1 MRVPNASRILDA
13 DMTFDPTI
21 SLLLGAAG
29 LVIGTLSSLLGVGGG
44 IFIVPLLT
52 LAGLV
57 GTVQEAAATSLAAIT
72 FTSLS
77 ATFAYTRR
85 RAVDVRAG
93 LSLVPTSLLGSWAGA
108 RLTSLI
114 DSRWLAIAFAALL
127 LYPIVM
133 MLLGK
138 TTSDLGERNAER
150 AKGIRSLAIGA
161 AIGLVAGLGS
171 GLLGIGSGTIMVP
184 SLALFLGLDIL
195 PAIATSLFVM
205 VPSSAFGAV
214 THFFQGNVH
223 LELALPLV
231 VGSVIG
237 AQLGP
242 FLGERIPR
250 RRLRQLFGL
259 LLLYAAVNMVLKS
272 IG

>member
-1 MRVPNASRILDA
+1 
-13 DMTFDPTI
+13 MTFDPAI

-29 LVIGTLSSLLGVGGG
+29 LAIGTLSSLLGVGGG

-52 LAGLV
+52 LTGLV
-57 GTVQEAAATSLAAIT
+57 GSLQEAAGTSLATIT

-77 ATFAYTRR
+77 ATVAYARR
-85 RAVDVRAG
+85 RVIDVRAG
-93 LSLVPTSLLGSWAGA
+93 LSLLPTSLFGAWLGA
-108 RLTSLI
+108 RLTTAI
-114 DSRWLAIAFAALL
+114 DSRWLAVAFAVLL
-127 LYPIVM
+127 LYPIAM
-133 MLLGK
+133 MLRGRA
-138 TTSDLGERNAER
+138 TSDVHEGHGRRIEGAR
-150 AKGIRSLAIGA
+150 AYAAGT

-184 SLALFLGLDIL
+184 SLALFLGLGIL

-205 VPSSAFGAV
+205 VPSSAFAAA
-214 THFFQGNVH
+214 THFLQGNVR
-223 LELALPLV
+223 LELALPLI

-250 RRLRQLFGL
+250 RRLRQLFGVIL
-259 LLLYAAVNMVLKS
+259 FYAAVNMALKALR
-272 IG
+272 

>member
-1 MRVPNASRILDA
+1 
-13 DMTFDPTI
+13 MTFDPTV

-29 LVIGTLSSLLGVGGG
+29 VAIGTLSSLLGVGGG

-57 GTVQEAAATSLAAIT
+57 GSVQEAAGTSLAAIT

-77 ATFAYTRR
+77 ATIAYARR
-85 RAVDVRAG
+85 HVIDVRAG
-93 LSLVPTSLLGSWAGA
+93 LSLMPTSLLGAWAGA
-108 RLTSLI
+108 RLTSVI
-114 DSRWLAIAFAALL
+114 ASRWLAVGFAVLL

-133 MLLGK
+133 MLRGK
-138 TTSDLGERNAER
+138 TTSDVQESHKGRMDGAR
-150 AKGIRSLAIGA
+150 AYLIGA

-205 VPSSAFGAV
+205 VPSSAFAAF
-214 THFFQGNVH
+214 THFQQGNVH
-223 LELALPLV
+223 AELAIPLI
-231 VGSVIG
+231 VGTVIG

-242 FLGERIPR
+242 FLGEKIPR
-250 RRLRQLFGL
+250 RRLRQLFGVI
-259 LLLYAAVNMVLKS
+259 LLYAAVNMVVKAL
-272 IG
+272 G

>member
-1 MRVPNASRILDA
+1 M
-13 DMTFDPTI
+13 MFDPTV

-29 LVIGTLSSLLGVGGG
+29 LAIGTLSSLLGVGGG

-57 GTVQEAAATSLAAIT
+57 GSVQEAAGTSLAAIT

-77 ATFAYTRR
+77 ATIAYARR
-85 RAVDVRAG
+85 RAIDIRAG
-93 LSLVPTSLLGSWAGA
+93 LSLMPASLLGAWAGA
-108 RLTSLI
+108 RLTSVI

-127 LYPIVM
+127 LYPIAM
-133 MLLGK
+133 MLRGK
-138 TTSDLGERNAER
+138 TTSDVHEGHNGRMKGTR
-150 AKGIRSLAIGA
+150 ANLVGA

-205 VPSSAFGAV
+205 VPSSAFAAF
-214 THFFQGNVH
+214 THFQQGNVH
-223 LELALPLV
+223 AELAIPLI
-231 VGSVIG
+231 VGTVIG

-250 RRLRQLFGL
+250 RRLRQLFGAV
-259 LLLYAAVNMVLKS
+259 LLYAAVNMALKAL
-272 IG
+272 G

>member
-1 MRVPNASRILDA
+1 
-13 DMTFDPTI
+13 MTFDPTI

-29 LVIGTLSSLLGVGGG
+29 LAIGTLSSLLGVGGG

-57 GTVQEAAATSLAAIT
+57 GSVQEAAGTSLAAIT

-77 ATFAYTRR
+77 ATIAYARR
-85 RAVDVRAG
+85 RAIDFRAG
-93 LSLVPTSLLGSWAGA
+93 LSLMPASLLGAWAGA
-108 RLTSLI
+108 RLTSVI
-114 DSRWLAIAFAALL
+114 DSRWLAVAFACLL

-133 MLLGK
+133 MLRGK
-138 TTSDLGERNAER
+138 TTSDVRRIHSERTRDA
-150 AKGIRSLAIGA
+150 RSILIGS
-161 AIGLVAGLGS
+161 AIGLAAGLGS

-205 VPSSAFGAV
+205 VPSSAFAAV
-214 THFFQGNVH
+214 THFLQGNVH
-223 LELALPLV
+223 VELAIPLI
-231 VGSVIG
+231 VGTVLG

-250 RRLRQLFGL
+250 KRLRQLFGVI
-259 LLLYAAVNMVLKS
+259 LLYAAVNMILKAVR
-272 IG
+272 